1 MRQLAHMKI
10 LITAI
15 FSSAILMPTAWS
27 STIMVVPIFE
37 PISLHGTDGDE
48 AVSEVGEALQASVM
62 SRPMALTGA
71 FPEVLVDAIRSPHLI
86 PTNNPNYKVQEA
98 NLLVLCN
105 VGISGEIIE
114 NVLTV
119 RLNIA
124 ELAIP
129 ADVDLTTRQILN
141 LAIVALRKTLDEYQR
156 EQTQPLTVNLL
167 IEGTDEKKSSLRDLS
182 TKFVIGEE
190 PATN

>member
-1 MRQLAHMKI
+1 MKTMFALLAMIGI
-10 LITAI
+10 LSTAGWATTITI
-15 FSSAILMPTAWS
+15 
-27 STIMVVPIFE
+27 VPIFE

-48 AVSEVGEALQASVM
+48 AVSEVGEALQASVV

-105 VGISGEIIE
+105 IGISGEITGE
-114 NVLTV
+114 ELTV

-124 ELAIP
+124 ELTIP

-141 LAIVALRKTLDEYQR
+141 LAIIALRKTLDAYQG
-156 EQTQPLTVNLL
+156 EQTQSLSVNLL
-167 IEGTDEKKSSLRDLS
+167 IEGADEGKASLRDLS
-182 TKFVIGEE
+182 AKFEVSGA
-190 PATN
+190 PGPN

>member
-1 MRQLAHMKI
+1 MK
-10 LITAI
+10 TAI
-15 FSSAILMPTAWS
+15 AAILAGSLLTATAWS
-27 STIMVVPIFE
+27 STIMIVPIFE

-48 AVSEVGEALQASVM
+48 AISEVGEALQASVM

-105 VGISGEIIE
+105 VGISGETI
-114 NVLTV
+114 NDGLTV
-119 RLNIA
+119 RLDIS

-129 ADVDLTTRQILN
+129 DDVDLTTRQILN
-141 LAIVALRKTLDEYQR
+141 LAIIALRKTLDEYQR
-156 EQTQPLTVNLL
+156 QQTQPLSVNLL
-167 IEGTDEKKSSLRDLS
+167 IEGADDAKSSLRDLS
-182 TKFVIGEE
+182 SKFVIGGE
-190 PATN
+190 PAGN

>member
-1 MRQLAHMKI
+1 MKSLLASVVMTSF
-10 LITAI
+10 L
-15 FSSAILMPTAWS
+15 SASAWS
-27 STIMVVPIFE
+27 TTIMIVPIFE

-105 VGISGEIIE
+105 IGISGEVIDNE
-114 NVLTV
+114 LTV
-119 RLNIA
+119 RLDIS
-124 ELAIP
+124 ELSIP
-129 ADVDLTTRQILN
+129 ADVDLTSRQILN
-141 LAIVALRKTLDEYQR
+141 LAIIALRKTLDVYQGQ
-156 EQTQPLTVNLL
+156 QTQALVVNLL
-167 IEGTDEKKSSLRDLS
+167 IEGADEGKSSLRDLS
-182 TKFVIGEE
+182 AKFEIGGA
-190 PATN
+190 PAAN

>member
-1 MRQLAHMKI
+1 MSFIGTEMGKTLAPNGTRM
-10 LITAI
+10 LMLVDNEPAQVRLV
-15 FSSAILMPTAWS
+15 SAL
-27 STIMVVPIFE
+27 
-37 PISLHGTDGDE
+37 
-48 AVSEVGEALQASVM
+48 ASRAGWRIM

-105 VGISGEIIE
+105 VGISGEMAE
-114 NVLTV
+114 NTLTV

-141 LAIVALRKTLDEYQR
+141 LAIIALRKTLDEYQKH
-156 EQTQPLTVNLL
+156 QTQPLPVNLL
-167 IEGTDEKKSSLRDLS
+167 IEGADDAKASLRDLA
-182 TKFVIGEE
+182 TKFVVGGE
-190 PATN
+190 PAGT